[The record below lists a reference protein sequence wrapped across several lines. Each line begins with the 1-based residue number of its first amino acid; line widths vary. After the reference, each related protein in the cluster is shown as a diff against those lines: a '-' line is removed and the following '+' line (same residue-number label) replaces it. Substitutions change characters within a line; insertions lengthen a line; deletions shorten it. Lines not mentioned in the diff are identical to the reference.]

1 MMATWCVMS
10 VMCGL
15 FAGQIHAKAMEN
27 EISHSDEGASFAPMI
42 LTDGSAGDQEPG
54 RIG

>member
-1 MMATWCVMS
+1 MAMMTMWC

-27 EISHSDEGASFAPMI
+27 EISDSDQGASFAPMI
-42 LTDGSAGDQEPG
+42 LTDDSAGDQEPG

>member
-1 MMATWCVMS
+1 MAMMAMWS

-15 FAGQIHAKAMEN
+15 FAGQIHAKTMEN
-27 EISHSDEGASFAPMI
+27 EINHSDEGASFAPMI
-42 LTDGSAGDQEPG
+42 LTDDSAGDQEPG